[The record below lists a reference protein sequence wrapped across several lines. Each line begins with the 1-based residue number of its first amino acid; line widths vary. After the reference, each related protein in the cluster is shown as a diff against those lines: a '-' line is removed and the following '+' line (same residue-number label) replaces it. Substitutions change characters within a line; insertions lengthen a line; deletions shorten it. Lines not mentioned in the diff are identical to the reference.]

1 MIRTVITPNQNV
13 VHLSFTIPEN
23 YIGKEVEVIAFRT
36 DEGVAGNA
44 STERNVTFN
53 ALSLDTRNFKFNR
66 DEANRR

>member
-1 MIRTVITPNQNV
+1 MIRTVITPDQNV
-13 VHLSFTIPEN
+13 VHLSFTIPES

-36 DEGVAGNA
+36 DEGAARNV
-44 STERNVTFN
+44 STEKHVTFN